1 MFTQFERDHIY
12 SCKIKIENL
21 VEEKGIPK
29 INFSVIAG
37 GVFVSFL
44 RDEDYKDID
53 VFVFHNMMSYTLTHN
68 SILQNN
74 SQYLKSQNKN
84 ITGVFL
90 DDVKKINTIFTKYSS
105 RKELIDDFDYS
116 HCCVSYDFNKLY
128 ITPQTYKAIMNKKLI
143 VNNSNSIS
151 EHRKQKFKK
160 RGFVE

>member
-12 SCKIKIENL
+12 SCKRKIEKL

-29 INFSVIAG
+29 TSFSVIAG
-37 GVFVSFL
+37 GVFVSL
-44 RDEDYKDID
+44 LKDEDYKDID
-53 VFVFHNMMSYTLTHN
+53 IFVFHNMMSYTLTAN
-68 SILQNN
+68 STKQTN
-74 SQYLKSQNKN
+74 SEYLNAKNQN
-84 ITGVFL
+84 ITDVFF
-90 DDVKKINTIFTKYSS
+90 DDIKKINTIFTKYSS

-143 VNNSNSIS
+143 AHNSSNIS
-151 EHRKQKFKK
+151 EYRKQKFKK